1 MVEKGCFLF
10 VCIARELAVHA
21 EAGEITTDVMGVILD
36 YGGSILIISLRM
48 TVLLGD
54 FFGFRRCDIYTLFLV
69 LNFYAVDVSIS
80 LYTLAL
86 SVKQFP
92 AVNIINMIWGGKYNN
107 QKRPYISYS
116 KVLARCVAI

>member
-1 MVEKGCFLF
+1 MIVSATANLSFLGFGFVGNSTPTHMVEKGCFLF
-10 VCIARELAVHA
+10 VCISQELAVHA
-21 EAGEITTDVMGVILD
+21 EVGEITADVMGVVLD

-54 FFGFRRCDIYTLFLV
+54 FFGFRRCDISTLFLV

-92 AVNIINMIWGGKYNN
+92 
-107 QKRPYISYS
+107 P
-116 KVLARCVAI
+116 